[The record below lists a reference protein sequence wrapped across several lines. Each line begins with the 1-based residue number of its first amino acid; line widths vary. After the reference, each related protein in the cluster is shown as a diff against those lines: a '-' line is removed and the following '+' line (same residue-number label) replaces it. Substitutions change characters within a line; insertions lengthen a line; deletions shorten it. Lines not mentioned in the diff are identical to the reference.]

1 MEPTGVLHV
10 GGNRETGQLGAAAG
24 SVGVRSSQSGR
35 LRKLGMNWAVVAD
48 SETCTS
54 ECMSDQ
60 LATLGRNRETDQLA
74 PLGRN
79 REMSACQT
87 NWHHCGRNREMSA
100 CQTNCHHWDATG
112 R

>member
-1 MEPTGVLHV
+1 MHCLPLSPGVHNDVHPTGVGGHV
-10 GGNRETGQLGAAAG
+10 GQLGAAGGTGQLGAAAG
-24 SVGVRSSQSGR
+24 SVGVRSSQT

-79 REMSACQT
+79 REMSA
-87 NWHHCGRNREMSA
+87 W
-100 CQTNCHHWDATG
+100 
-112 R
+112 

>member
-1 MEPTGVLHV
+1 
-10 GGNRETGQLGAAAG
+10 
-24 SVGVRSSQSGR
+24 
-35 LRKLGMNWAVVAD
+35 MNWAVVAD

-87 NWHHCGRNREMSA
+87 NWHHWG
-100 CQTNCHHWDATG
+100 ATG

>member
-1 MEPTGVLHV
+1 MHCLPLSPGVLHDVPTGGHV

-24 SVGVRSSQSGR
+24 SVGVRSSQT

-54 ECMSDQ
+54 ERMSDQ

-87 NWHHCGRNREMSA
+87 NWHH
-100 CQTNCHHWDATG
+100 WDATG

>member
-1 MEPTGVLHV
+1 MHCLPLSPGVHNDVHPTGAGVGGHV
-10 GGNRETGQLGAAAG
+10 GQRGPAGGTGQLGAAAG
-24 SVGVRSSQSGR
+24 NVGVRLSQT

-60 LATLGRNRETDQLA
+60 LATLGRNRETNQLA

-79 REMSACQT
+79 REMSA
-87 NWHHCGRNREMSA
+87 W
-100 CQTNCHHWDATG
+100 
-112 R
+112 

>member
-1 MEPTGVLHV
+1 MGVAL
-10 GGNRETGQLGAAAG
+10 
-24 SVGVRSSQSGR
+24 RSKPSATPLNGPPAPIGWFRSQT